1 MLEVILFASIYFCLW
16 SSNILA
22 RVKSI
27 GGCPYC
33 QKEKKKSFLLLS
45 PIHFVPLT
53 PEQTLDSIYF
63 PKLFQS
69 IQSTP
74 TEIFLCYLSTYN
86 WNCTFIFC
94 NTTYNMMP
102 YATKICYNFIWVF
115 FMQNCISML
124 NISINE
130 NNHKIFLMYFLP

>member
-1 MLEVILFASIYFCLW
+1 MSPLFLLVVIYHLGACEEYRRLSLL
-16 SSNILA
+16 SK
-22 RVKSI
+22 R
-27 GGCPYC
+27 
-33 QKEKKKSFLLLS
+33 KKKSFLLLS